1 LETLIEV
8 KKSGIRVVMLYVIQ
22 RMDVDC
28 FGAAED
34 IDPEYAKSLRK
45 AIKYGVKVIAV
56 QAMVSPEGIE
66 IVRELIVDI

>member
-1 LETLIEV
+1 
-8 KKSGIRVVMLYVIQ
+8 MLYVIQ
-22 RMDVDC
+22 RMDVEV
-28 FGAAED
+28 FGPAED

-45 AIKYGVKVIAV
+45 AIKHGVKVIAV